1 MARDGGECIW
11 RAEAHDAE
19 GERRR
24 AGRATFTIPQWTI
37 NGQSV
42 EPQVHLRAL
51 FGERAA
57 NAVVAAKRVH
67 DRRDVI
73 RVSIREHKD
82 MRSEWG

>member
-1 MARDGGECIW
+1 MAPSVFGALKLTTQKGSEGGPGAPLS
-11 RAEAHDAE
+11 R
-19 GERRR
+19 
-24 AGRATFTIPQWTI
+24 FL

-42 EPQVHLRAL
+42 EPLVHLRAL

-57 NAVVAAKRVH
+57 NALVAAKRVH

-73 RVSIREHKD
+73 RVSIRAHKD